1 MITEDK
7 VLSNGNL
14 QAYIF
19 KNGKIKYLTLI
30 KNGSFKPTDLTTLPT
45 GDLLLLERSFTPI
58 RGVEARISLIK
69 YSSLFSSE
77 SIETILLAKISSP
90 LLVDN
95 FEGISYIPREDGTF
109 SILIISDDN
118 FKIFQ
123 RTLLLQFFWDGK
135 Y

>member
-1 MITEDK
+1 MIAEDK

-30 KNGSFKPTDLTTLPT
+30 KNGSFKPTDLATLPT
-45 GDLLLLERSFTPI
+45 GDLLLLERSFTPF

-69 YSSLFSSE
+69 YSSIFSTE
-77 SIETILLAKISSP
+77 FIETITLGKIAAP

-95 FEGISYIPREDGTF
+95 FEGISYIPLEDGTF
-109 SILIISDDN
+109 SILILSDDN